1 MATQQEVYIEKYL
14 IPEIVSQLENEEL
27 ISFKTENSGGL
38 DGFMSTLYN
47 IHLKTQTPQGYFNI
61 DCFKN

>member
-27 ISFKTENSGGL
+27 LSFKTENSGGL
-38 DGFMSTLYN
+38 DGFMSTLYK
-47 IHLKTQTPQGYFNI
+47 IHLKTQSPQGYFNI
-61 DCFKN
+61 YCVKN